1 MSLETLIALIGFAFV
16 TSVSPGPGNFLLLTS
31 GVNFGF
37 VRSIPLILGISL
49 GFLTM
54 VLVVGLGFGQFLN
67 TVPLLYAGLKIACIT
82 YVLWLAWKIAS
93 SKSLGNSPGNSP
105 ENSRGKA
112 SIPSDKPEK
121 NDTPV
126 SFLQAALLQLL
137 NPKAWAVSL
146 IVTVSFTTQDNYL
159 PSLMLLILF
168 FAMVNL
174 PSISLWALSG
184 TFLRRILGQGNRIVI
199 FNRFMALL
207 LIGSMLPVILGG

>member
-1 MSLETLIALIGFAFV
+1 MSLETLFALLGFAFV
-16 TSVSPGPGNFLLLTS
+16 TSISPGPGNFLLLTS

-49 GFLTM
+49 GFLAM
-54 VLVVGLGFGQFLN
+54 VLLVGLGFGQILN
-67 TVPLLYAGLKIACIT
+67 TVPLLYSGLKLACIV
-82 YVLWLAWKIAS
+82 YVFWLAWKIAR
-93 SKSLGNSPGNSP
+93 SKSI
-105 ENSRGKA
+105 GKA
-112 SIPSDKPEK
+112 PGASNKSEQK
-121 NDTPV
+121 NQPV

-146 IVTVSFTTQDNYL
+146 IVTVSFTTQGNYF

-184 TFLRRILGQGNRIVI
+184 TFLRRALDQGNRIVI
-199 FNRFMALL
+199 FNRVMALL
-207 LIGSMLPVILGG
+207 LIGSMLPVILGS